1 MAKEDAM
8 TGVKSGDTILV
19 HYKGSL
25 ENGTVFDSSLDLKPV
40 ECTIGGGEV
49 IPGFEEAV
57 IGMKAGDRK
66 TVHIPCDQA
75 YGPYHEEKVEIV
87 PRDAIPRH
95 VNPALG
101 QEYQVSHVK
110 GECEDFIV
118 RVTGVDAERV
128 VFDANH
134 PLAGKDVVF
143 EIDLVAIL
151 KQSRGWIADLPQWSV
166 YSP

>member
-1 MAKEDAM
+1 MR
-8 TGVKSGDTILV
+8 GVKSGDTILV

-25 ENGTVFDSSLDLKPV
+25 EDGTVFDSSIDFDPV
-40 ECTIGGGEV
+40 ECTIGSGDV

-57 IGMKAGDRK
+57 IGMNVGDKK
-66 TVHIPCDQA
+66 TVHIPCGQA
-75 YGPYHEEKVEIV
+75 YGPYYEEKVEVV
-87 PRDAIPRH
+87 PRDAIPRD

-101 QEYQVSHVK
+101 QEYQVSHIR
-110 GECEDFIV
+110 GECDDFIV
-118 RVTGVDAERV
+118 RVTSVDAEHV

-151 KQSRGWIADLPQWSV
+151 QQNRGWTADVPQWSV

>member
-1 MAKEDAM
+1 M

-19 HYKGSL
+19 RYKGSL
-25 ENGTVFDSSLDLKPV
+25 EDGTVFDTSLDIEPV
-40 ECTIGGGEV
+40 ECTIGCGDV

-57 IGMKAGDRK
+57 IGMKVGDRK

-75 YGPYHEEKVEIV
+75 YGPYHEKKVEIV

-95 VNPALG
+95 VNPTLG

-110 GECEDFIV
+110 DECEDFIV
-118 RVTGVDAERV
+118 RVTSVDAERV

-143 EIDLVAIL
+143 EIDLVAII
-151 KQSRGWIADLPQWSV
+151 KQSQGWIADLPQWSV